1 MRLLEKTIKCYIGR
15 EWTKGELPAVKK
27 MLAAYLLEEILTFEV
42 AKIGVKQYRESRI
55 SVVQSILDILRV
67 DEIVPRHISH
77 KDAQSLIN
85 LYFSRQYD
93 PNYDQPVTSGENK
106 CEWPFGCPSSKG
118 KVGAIK
124 EFHRDHIIP
133 RCSSNLGADP
143 SLFDPHLNS
152 QQLCSIHNVSIKKE
166 NIALGAVI
174 RKIIK

>member
-1 MRLLEKTIKCYIGR
+1 MSLLKKTIDCYIGR
-15 EWTKGELPAVKK
+15 EWTKGGVPDVEK

-42 AKIGVKQYRESRI
+42 AKIGEKQYRLEKT
-55 SVVQSILDILRV
+55 SVVTSILDVLV
-67 DEIVPRHISH
+67 GHKIVPMHIDH
-77 KDAQSLIN
+77 KNARPLIN

-93 PNYDQPVTSGENK
+93 PTHNQPVNSRENK
-106 CEWPFGCPSSKG
+106 CEWPFGCPSSEG

-133 RCSSNLGADP
+133 KCSSNLGA
-143 SLFDPHLNS
+143 STSFFDPHLNS